1 MTWSYLRRDF
11 LPPLAICTFCRRPLH
26 SEKGIVITDEVGT
39 EAFAGPSCAK
49 KHLGQPEERLLD
61 VSRLALLVVAD
72 EPAQHNELQALH
84 QLERCAGL
92 TWRPEPKKSERL
104 AGEIDTANAEMVTLR
119 NEMESRLL
127 ALCLRKT

>member
-26 SEKGIVITDEVGT
+26 SEKGIVITDEDGT

-72 EPAQHNELQALH
+72 EPALHNESAPSTASPTP
-84 QLERCAGL
+84 EIGK
-92 TWRPEPKKSERL
+92 RPPCTHCRPKL
-104 AGEIDTANAEMVTLR
+104 
-119 NEMESRLL
+119 
-127 ALCLRKT
+127 